1 MGGAMELLEKITKKC
16 LKAAL
21 KDCIV
26 TEETLHTY
34 LVEIASIAN
43 SCLLT
48 PVTNDPNDIES
59 LTRNHFLVGRALP
72 NQRSIATTKKDTNL
86 FEKQHKL

>member
-1 MGGAMELLEKITKKC
+1 M
-16 LKAAL
+16 
-21 KDCIV
+21 
-26 TEETLHTY
+26 
-34 LVEIASIAN
+34 EIASIAN
-43 SCLLT
+43 SRLLT

-59 LTRNHFLVGRALP
+59 LTPNHFLVGRALP